1 MFTGEQSARIREIL
15 ISEPA
20 WEEMTCLFALSIINL
35 DLFSLREEKLKLWQ
49 PDVLSY
55 ISRHHV
61 QFVLLSLPLLELLLM
76 YSTVQLAFSRQ
87 VP

>member
-1 MFTGEQSARIREIL
+1 MIFIDFFTECKGGHPPL
-15 ISEPA
+15 I
-20 WEEMTCLFALSIINL
+20 IISL
-35 DLFSLREEKLKLWQ
+35 DLFSQREEKLKLWQ

-61 QFVLLSLPLLELLLM
+61 QFVLLSLTLLELLLM
-76 YSTVQLAFSRQ
+76 YSTVLLAFSRQ

>member
-1 MFTGEQSARIREIL
+1 MIFIDVFTECKGGHPPL
-15 ISEPA
+15 I
-20 WEEMTCLFALSIINL
+20 IINL

-61 QFVLLSLPLLELLLM
+61 QFVLLSLPLLEHPTDVLN
-76 YSTVQLAFSRQ
+76 SSAGIFPPSPLAG
-87 VP
+87 

>member
-1 MFTGEQSARIREIL
+1 MSNNDFYRCFYGMQGGTSPL
-15 ISEPA
+15 I
-20 WEEMTCLFALSIINL
+20 IISL
-35 DLFSLREEKLKLWQ
+35 DLFSQREERLKLWQ

-61 QFVLLSLPLLELLLM
+61 QFGLLSLPLLELLLM

>member
-1 MFTGEQSARIREIL
+1 MIFIDFLRNARGGHPPL
-15 ISEPA
+15 I
-20 WEEMTCLFALSIINL
+20 IISL
-35 DLFSLREEKLKLWQ
+35 DLFSQREEKLKLWQ

>member
-1 MFTGEQSARIREIL
+1 MSNNDFYRCFYGMQGGTPPPL
-15 ISEPA
+15 I
-20 WEEMTCLFALSIINL
+20 IINL

>member
-1 MFTGEQSARIREIL
+1 MIFIDVFTECKGGHPPPL
-15 ISEPA
+15 I
-20 WEEMTCLFALSIINL
+20 IINL

>member
-1 MFTGEQSARIREIL
+1 MIFIDVFTECKGGYPPLIIR
-15 ISEPA
+15 
-20 WEEMTCLFALSIINL
+20 NL
-35 DLFSLREEKLKLWQ
+35 DLFSQREEKLKLWQ
-49 PDVLSY
+49 PDELSY

>member
-1 MFTGEQSARIREIL
+1 MSNNDFYRCFYGMQGGPPPLIIISLDL
-15 ISEPA
+15 ISQ
-20 WEEMTCLFALSIINL
+20 
-35 DLFSLREEKLKLWQ
+35 REEKLKLWQ

>member
-1 MFTGEQSARIREIL
+1 MSNNDFYRCFYGMQGGTPPL
-15 ISEPA
+15 I
-20 WEEMTCLFALSIINL
+20 IISL
-35 DLFSLREEKLKLWQ
+35 DLFSQREERLKLWQ

-61 QFVLLSLPLLELLLM
+61 QFGLLSLPLLELLLM

>member
-1 MFTGEQSARIREIL
+1 MIFIDVFTECKGGPPPL
-15 ISEPA
+15 I
-20 WEEMTCLFALSIINL
+20 IISL
-35 DLFSLREEKLKLWQ
+35 DLFSQREEKLKLWQ

-61 QFVLLSLPLLELLLM
+61 QFVLLSLPLLEHLLM

>member
-1 MFTGEQSARIREIL
+1 MSNNDFYRCFYGMQGGDTPPL
-15 ISEPA
+15 V
-20 WEEMTCLFALSIINL
+20 IITL
-35 DLFSLREEKLKLWQ
+35 DLFSQREEKLKLWQ